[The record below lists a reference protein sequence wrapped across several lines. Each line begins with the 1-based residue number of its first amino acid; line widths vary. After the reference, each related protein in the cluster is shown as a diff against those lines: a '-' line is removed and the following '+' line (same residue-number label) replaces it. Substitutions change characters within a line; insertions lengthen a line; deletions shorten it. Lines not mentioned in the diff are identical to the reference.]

1 MVASEKDI
9 FRTSDNRYPHWCI
22 YGKNP
27 NDKEKICYRRFLVA
41 LKATVRTL
49 IGEQEGQMVFDKFHG
64 ITMLTTFAVV
74 VITVM
79 IHYEGLHY
87 FTNWMSHNRLKPRF
101 RIVVL
106 IYGLLILHAVEIFI
120 FGVALWALSQS
131 PGYGTLITADV
142 NALGDYVYFSST
154 VYSTLG
160 FGDLVTTG
168 PIRFMAGIESVTGL
182 LLITWSA
189 SFTYLEMVRYWRNDD

>member
-1 MVASEKDI
+1 MD
-9 FRTSDNRYPHWCI
+9 
-22 YGKNP
+22 
-27 NDKEKICYRRFLVA
+27 
-41 LKATVRTL
+41 
-49 IGEQEGQMVFDKFHG
+49 FDKFHAV
-64 ITMLTTFAVV
+64 TMATTFFVI

-87 FTNWMSHNRLKPRF
+87 FTNWMIHNRLKPRF

-106 IYGLLILHAVEIFI
+106 IYGLLILHAMEIFI
-120 FGVALWALSQS
+120 FGVALWWLGQM
-131 PGYGTLITADV
+131 PGYGTLLSTQISS
-142 NALGDYVYFSST
+142 LGDFVYFSST

-160 FGDLVTTG
+160 FGDLVPTG
-168 PIRFMAGIESVTGL
+168 PIRFMAGMESVTGL

>member
-1 MVASEKDI
+1 ME
-9 FRTSDNRYPHWCI
+9 
-22 YGKNP
+22 
-27 NDKEKICYRRFLVA
+27 
-41 LKATVRTL
+41 
-49 IGEQEGQMVFDKFHG
+49 FDKFHTV
-64 ITMLTTFAVV
+64 TMVTTFLVI

-87 FTNWMSHNRLKPRF
+87 FTNWMTRNRLKPRF

-106 IYGLLILHAVEIFI
+106 IYGLLILHALEIFI
-120 FGVALWALSQS
+120 FGVALWWLSQT
-131 PGYGTLITADV
+131 PGYGTLLSTQMSS
-142 NALGDYVYFSST
+142 LGDFVYFSST

-160 FGDLVTTG
+160 FGDLVPTG
-168 PIRFMAGIESVTGL
+168 PIRFMAGMESVAGL